1 MNDPSD
7 APLPPRDPL
16 ADDWRGCR
24 WYAVRVAPRTER
36 SFERHLHDNG
46 VKALAP
52 TARRWVKPRRRQRI
66 IGRWRHV
73 ERPLLV
79 GYVLVG
85 IARPG
90 DWTHVRSHEG
100 YGYVVSCEGDPL
112 RIPAEAVEDLMLRV
126 LGGEFDEDDRPKRR
140 ARPYKVG
147 ATVSVSVAGMMDVEA
162 IVTGHAGDHVIVQLL
177 RLGITARAP
186 IAQVAPIVICA
197 S

>member
-1 MNDPSD
+1 LIDPSD

-24 WYAVRVAPRTER
+24 WYAVRVAPRTEMA
-36 SFERHLHDNG
+36 FKRHLHENG
-46 VKALAP
+46 VLACAP
-52 TARRWVKPRRRQRI
+52 TARRWVKPRRRQRVV
-66 IGRWRHV
+66 GRWRHV

-85 IARPG
+85 IRRPG

-100 YGYVVSCEGDPL
+100 YGYVVSCEGEPL
-112 RIPAEAVEDLMLRV
+112 RIPWDAIKDLVARA
-126 LGGEFDEDDRPKRR
+126 LGGEFDEDQRPRR
-140 ARPYKVG
+140 KAKPYRIG
-147 ATVSVSVAGMMDVEA
+147 AAVTVNVAGMLDVEA
-162 IVTGHAGDHVIVQLL
+162 VVTGHAGDHVIVQLL

-186 IAQVAPIVICA
+186 LAHVAPIVNCA

>member
-1 MNDPSD
+1 MTDPSD
-7 APLPPRDPL
+7 APLPPRDHL
-16 ADDWRGCR
+16 ADDWRGRR
-24 WYAVRVAPRTER
+24 WFAVRVAPRSEHA
-36 SFERHLHDNG
+36 FERHLHDNG
-46 VKALAP
+46 VCALAP
-52 TARRWVKPRRRQRI
+52 TARRWVKPRRR
-66 IGRWRHV
+66 RHV

-90 DWTHVRSHEG
+90 DWTHVRSHEA
-100 YGYVVSCEGDPL
+100 YGYVVSCDGDPL
-112 RIPAEAVEDLMLRV
+112 RIPAEAVEGLMLRV
-126 LGGEFDEDDRPKRR
+126 LGGEFDEDHRPKRK

-147 ATVSVSVAGMMDVEA
+147 ATVLVSVAGMMDVEA

-186 IAQVAPIVICA
+186 LAQVAPIVNCA